1 MKFSHWIFY
10 IYFMRFIT
18 CTSCCVICHFQ
29 GYGQVFIQKVQQKHV
44 LARNYFS
51 RLPGMAEHLRAK
63 ANDRYTQPNGPAIN
77 GQPVPVQSKA
87 WNSPQNIVLWRKQMK
102 FLLIILDTWFHLMRK
117 ICDIF
122 DLLSGLQM
130 SCVFQISCILGF
142 NLNNEYLLRKP
153 LLMNVY

>member
-1 MKFSHWIFY
+1 MY
-10 IYFMRFIT
+10 IMLCYL
-18 CTSCCVICHFQ
+18 SFQ

-87 WNSPQNIVLWRKQMK
+87 WKTLLKTLYCEGNQMK
-102 FLLIILDTWFHLMRK
+102 FLLNILDTRIHLMDK

-153 LLMNVY
+153 LSMNVY